1 MAHYVAIPNTKEA
14 SMAHSYAFGSDP
26 ICNDDLELLQETLRK
41 WCVERKVAID
51 DPAAEQAAV
60 ELIDWFQFGLRYEDQ
75 LIEMIR
81 RS

>member
-26 ICNDDLELLQETLRK
+26 ICNLELLQGTLRK
-41 WCVERKVAID
+41 WCVERKVAIG